1 MAGNVRNSRT
11 THPLKRERRERAL
24 DRFTVKENV
33 DPKYQQRKEVELA
46 SLKKSLGV
54 A

>member
-1 MAGNVRNSRT
+1 MTGNVRDSRT
-11 THPLKRERRERAL
+11 THPKKRARQQRAL
-24 DRFTVKENV
+24 DRFVVGETTNAA
-33 DPKYQQRKEVELA
+33 YQQRKATELA